1 LLCNLQVNF
10 LYSRLIV
17 AFDERCEL
25 TLCGDELLWGT
36 RKMIGLLMNN
46 SKDLF
51 TFAIYNM
58 SDVIIARKAEP
69 EILSQRIEFKE
80 MIH

>member
-1 LLCNLQVNF
+1 
-10 LYSRLIV
+10 
-17 AFDERCEL
+17 
-25 TLCGDELLWGT
+25 
-36 RKMIGLLMNN
+36 MIGLLMNN

-69 EILSQRIEFKE
+69 EILSKRIEFKE
-80 MIH
+80 LIH